1 MPRCVAG
8 WGAGVLTRRLYS
20 RALAEKCLFPARS
33 GLFVPLFFRDR
44 GQFTLEVLMFST
56 PAFAQAAG
64 SGGASAGPEAFLLQ
78 LLPLVMILVV
88 FYFLLIRPQQKRLK
102 EHQERISGLRRGD
115 TVVTSGGIIGKITK
129 VADDEATIEIA
140 PNVAV
145 RVVKGTIGEIRGKG
159 EPVVANDT
167 KS

>member
-1 MPRCVAG
+1 
-8 WGAGVLTRRLYS
+8 
-20 RALAEKCLFPARS
+20 
-33 GLFVPLFFRDR
+33 
-44 GQFTLEVLMFST
+44 MFST
-56 PAFAQAAG
+56 PAYAQAV
-64 SGGASAGPEAFLLQ
+64 GGAAPGAGPEAFLLQ

-102 EHQERISGLRRGD
+102 EHQERIGGLRRGD
-115 TVVTSGGIIGKITK
+115 TVVTSGGIVGKITK
-129 VADDEATIEIA
+129 VAEDEVTVEIA
-140 PNVAV
+140 PNVSV

>member
-1 MPRCVAG
+1 M
-8 WGAGVLTRRLYS
+8 
-20 RALAEKCLFPARS
+20 FP
-33 GLFVPLFFRDR
+33 
-44 GQFTLEVLMFST
+44 T

-64 SGGASAGPEAFLLQ
+64 AAPAAGGTEAFLIQ
-78 LLPLVMILVV
+78 MLPLALILVV

-102 EHQERISGLRRGD
+102 EHQTRIAGLRRGD
-115 TVVTSGGIIGKITK
+115 TVVTSGGIVGKITK
-129 VADDEATIEIA
+129 VADDEVTVEIA

-145 RVVKGTIGEIRGKG
+145 RVIKGTIGEIRGKS

>member
-1 MPRCVAG
+1 
-8 WGAGVLTRRLYS
+8 
-20 RALAEKCLFPARS
+20 
-33 GLFVPLFFRDR
+33 
-44 GQFTLEVLMFST
+44 MFST
-56 PAFAQAAG
+56 PAYAQAAG
-64 SGGASAGPEAFLLQ
+64 GAAAAGPEAFLIQ

-102 EHQERISGLRRGD
+102 EHQERIGGIRRGD
-115 TVVTSGGIIGKITK
+115 TVVTSGGIIGKVTK
-129 VADDEATIEIA
+129 VAEDEVTVEIA
-140 PNVAV
+140 PSVTV

>member
-1 MPRCVAG
+1 
-8 WGAGVLTRRLYS
+8 
-20 RALAEKCLFPARS
+20 
-33 GLFVPLFFRDR
+33 
-44 GQFTLEVLMFST
+44 MFST
-56 PAFAQAAG
+56 PAYAQAAG
-64 SGGASAGPEAFLLQ
+64 GAAAPGPEAFLLQ

-102 EHQERISGLRRGD
+102 EHQERIGGLRRGD

-129 VADDEATIEIA
+129 VAEDEVTVEIA
-140 PNVAV
+140 PNVSV
-145 RVVKGTIGEIRGKG
+145 RVMKGTIGEIRGKG

>member
-1 MPRCVAG
+1 MF
-8 WGAGVLTRRLYS
+8 
-20 RALAEKCLFPARS
+20 FP
-33 GLFVPLFFRDR
+33 
-44 GQFTLEVLMFST
+44 T
-56 PAFAQAAG
+56 PAHAQAAG
-64 SGGASAGPEAFLLQ
+64 GAAATAGPEAFLLQ

-102 EHQERISGLRRGD
+102 EHQERIGGLRRGD

-129 VADDEATIEIA
+129 VAEDEVTVEIA
-140 PNVAV
+140 PNVTV
-145 RVVKGTIGEIRGKG
+145 RVVKGTIGDVRGKG

>member
-1 MPRCVAG
+1 M
-8 WGAGVLTRRLYS
+8 
-20 RALAEKCLFPARS
+20 
-33 GLFVPLFFRDR
+33 FF
-44 GQFTLEVLMFST
+44 T
-56 PAFAQAAG
+56 PAYAQAAG
-64 SGGASAGPEAFLLQ
+64 AAAPAAGPEAFLLQ

-102 EHQERISGLRRGD
+102 EHQERIGGLRRGD
-115 TVVTSGGIIGKITK
+115 TVVTSGGIVGKITK
-129 VADDEATIEIA
+129 VAEDEVTVEIA
-140 PNVAV
+140 PNVSV

>member
-1 MPRCVAG
+1 
-8 WGAGVLTRRLYS
+8 
-20 RALAEKCLFPARS
+20 
-33 GLFVPLFFRDR
+33 
-44 GQFTLEVLMFST
+44 MFST

>member
-1 MPRCVAG
+1 
-8 WGAGVLTRRLYS
+8 
-20 RALAEKCLFPARS
+20 
-33 GLFVPLFFRDR
+33 
-44 GQFTLEVLMFST
+44 MFST
-56 PAFAQAAG
+56 PAYAQAV
-64 SGGASAGPEAFLLQ
+64 GGAAATAGPQEFLLQ

-102 EHQERISGLRRGD
+102 EHQERIGGLRRGD
-115 TVVTSGGIIGKITK
+115 TVVTSGGIIGKVTK
-129 VADDEATIEIA
+129 VAEDEVTVEIA
-140 PNVAV
+140 PNVSV

>member
-1 MPRCVAG
+1 MI
-8 WGAGVLTRRLYS
+8 
-20 RALAEKCLFPARS
+20 FP
-33 GLFVPLFFRDR
+33 
-44 GQFTLEVLMFST
+44 T
-56 PAFAQAAG
+56 PAYAQAAG
-64 SGGASAGPEAFLLQ
+64 GAAAGGGTEALLMN

-102 EHQERISGLRRGD
+102 AHQERISGIRRGD
-115 TVVTSGGIIGKITK
+115 TVVTSGGIIGKVTK
-129 VADDEATIEIA
+129 VAEDEVTVEIA

-145 RVVKGTIGEIRGKG
+145 RVIKGTIGEIRGKG